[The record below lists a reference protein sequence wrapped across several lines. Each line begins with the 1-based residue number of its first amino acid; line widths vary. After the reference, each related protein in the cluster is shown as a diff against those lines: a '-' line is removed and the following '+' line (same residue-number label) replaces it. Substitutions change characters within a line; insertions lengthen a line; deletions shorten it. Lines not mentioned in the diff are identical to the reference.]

1 MITGVAFIPAAPLLC
16 PDVDIESLLAD
27 ERAASIELVAELQQ
41 DADLIVIIGTGAST
55 TWFEQGGIGSTRGF
69 GGVSHYAVG
78 SGVEELPQAIT
89 IGASV
94 VVAAGWNG
102 EVKAL
107 AIDALTTVE
116 QRKVIAQELLAKSE
130 NQRTLIVAVG
140 DGSATRTEKAPGYIQ
155 PDALAFDEAITAAIG
170 NADRDSILRIEQSTA
185 DRLWCKGL
193 PVWQVVSN
201 AFAPTQSAL
210 ILESAPFGV
219 NYLVASWRA

>member
-41 DADLIVIIGTGAST
+41 DADLVVIIGAGNTT
-55 TWFEQGGIGSTRGF
+55 TWFEHGGIGSTRAF
-69 GGVSHYAVG
+69 GGVSHYEVG
-78 SGVEELPQAIT
+78 SGVDELPQSVT
-89 IGASV
+89 VGASV
-94 VVAAGWNG
+94 VVTAGWSG
-102 EVKAL
+102 EVQAL
-107 AIDALTTVE
+107 VIDLQTTAA
-116 QRKVIAQELLAKSE
+116 QREVIAQELLAKSE
-130 NQRTLIVAVG
+130 AQRTLVIAVG

-155 PDALAFDEAITAAIG
+155 ADAVAFDEAINAAIG
-170 NADRDSILRIEQSTA
+170 NADRESILAIEQPTA
-185 DRLWCKGL
+185 DRLWCRGL
-193 PVWQVVSN
+193 PVWQVVAN